1 MTLKSKNLLVGAHV
15 SIAGGVYNAIV
26 NGEKIG
32 ATAIQM
38 FSKNQTRWISK
49 PLSDEDAAKFR
60 NDWQDSSIQEIIIHD
75 SYLINLG
82 SPDPVLLQKSRDA
95 FLDEVERAEKLG
107 VRYLIFHPGSHL
119 ETGEDVGLKTIAE
132 SMNSVID
139 ARPGYDVK
147 LLLETTAGQGTNLG
161 YTFEQLAQIME
172 LVEDKRRQGVCLD
185 TAHVFAAGYDIRTKE
200 TYEAMFAEF
209 DSIIGLENLLA
220 IHVNDSKKELGSR
233 VDRHENIGEG
243 LLGKEPF
250 RFLMNDSR
258 FTNVPKLL
266 ETPGTEEDFRRN
278 LFLLRSLVE
287 AN

>member
-60 NDWQDSSIQEIIIHD
+60 NDWQDSTIQEIVIHD

-119 ETGEDVGLKTIAE
+119 ETGEDVGLKTISE
-132 SMNSVID
+132 SMNWVID
-139 ARPGYDVK
+139 ARPGYGVK

-161 YTFEQLAQIME
+161 
-172 LVEDKRRQGVCLD
+172 
-185 TAHVFAAGYDIRTKE
+185 
-200 TYEAMFAEF
+200 
-209 DSIIGLENLLA
+209 
-220 IHVNDSKKELGSR
+220 
-233 VDRHENIGEG
+233 
-243 LLGKEPF
+243 
-250 RFLMNDSR
+250 
-258 FTNVPKLL
+258 
-266 ETPGTEEDFRRN
+266 
-278 LFLLRSLVE
+278 
-287 AN
+287 

>member
-60 NDWQDSSIQEIIIHD
+60 NDWQNSTIQEIVIHD

-132 SMNSVID
+132 SMNGVID

-172 LVEDKRRQGVCLD
+172 LVEDKQRQGVCLD

-200 TYEAMFAEF
+200 TYEAMFTEF
-209 DSIIGLENLLA
+209 DSIIGLESLLA

-243 LLGKEPF
+243 LLGREPF

-258 FTNVPKLL
+258 FTDVPKLL
-266 ETPGTEEDFRRN
+266 ETPGKEEDFRRN
-278 LFLLRSLVE
+278 LFLLKSLVE
-287 AN
+287 TN